1 VAIPVNNN
9 CIDNKKVFQ
18 KAFLKIL
25 GLKRSSLRK
34 KSINFLD
41 DIELDYDNYLAK
53 ILRFTKKKK
62 KFLELI
68 PKSKNCKFY
77 ETFYCTQTI
86 PISKSQNLLRKL
98 FDEKN
103 EKRKSNESK
112 GRKTKSN

>member
-1 VAIPVNNN
+1 MTSDSIMTT
-9 CIDNKKVFQ
+9 IWQKFLDLQKK
-18 KAFLKIL
+18 
-25 GLKRSSLRK
+25 RK
-34 KSINFLD
+34 KN
-41 DIELDYDNYLAK
+41 
-53 ILRFTKKKK
+53 
-62 KFLELI
+62 LELI

-86 PISKSQNLLRKL
+86 PISKSQNFLREL